1 MTADDD
7 RPIAASLI
15 HAEACLAAGNSA
27 AALDAARRV
36 LARDPEEREALELV
50 VRALLARGDL
60 AAADKAARELIAA
73 HPDEAAGHR
82 LLSLTAH
89 DRKMKKLA
97 RAEAR
102 KAVALEPEE
111 PANHLALALAAELAD
126 DYPAAEESY
135 RKSLELMPGYV
146 VAKTRYA
153 DFLLA
158 RGRKDEA
165 RALVAEAGE
174 EAPDDIDV
182 IVVRGLLALRDGH
195 VDKAHDHAVWAL
207 GIDAMDPSAVNLLA
221 QVKMRKNPVLGLWWR
236 YAVAMGRFSFRMQI
250 LIVVALYFG
259 WRLLYGAVFAHLPQP
274 LPAVLLALWLGFCV
288 LTWLGPSLLKRMV
301 RRELKAVRLRKF

>member
-1 MTADDD
+1 MSDDD
-7 RPIAASLI
+7 EPPAASLAQ
-15 HAEACLAAGNSA
+15 AEAYLAAGNST
-27 AALDAARRV
+27 AALDAARRL

-50 VRALLARGDL
+50 VRALLAKGDL
-60 AAADKAARELIAA
+60 KGADEAARDLIAA

-82 LLSLTAH
+82 LLALTAH

-102 KAVALEPEE
+102 KAVALEPEQ

-126 DYPAAEESY
+126 DFAAAEESY
-135 RKSLELMPGYV
+135 RKSLELMPDYV
-146 VAKTRYA
+146 AAKTRYA

-165 RALVAEAGE
+165 ESLVKEAGA
-174 EAPDDIDV
+174 EAPDDIEV
-182 IVVRGLLALRDGH
+182 IVMRGLLALRQGRIEE
-195 VDKAHDHAVWAL
+195 AHDHAVWAL
-207 GIDAMDPSAVNLLA
+207 GIDAVDPGALNLMA
-221 QVKMRKNPVLGLWWR
+221 QVKMRKNPILGLWWR

-250 LIVVALYFG
+250 VIVIALYFG
-259 WRLLYGAVFAHLPQP
+259 WRLLYGMVFKHLPEP
-274 LPAVLLALWLGFCV
+274 LPLLIAGLWLGFCV

-301 RRELKAVRLRKF
+301 KRELKAVQLRRF